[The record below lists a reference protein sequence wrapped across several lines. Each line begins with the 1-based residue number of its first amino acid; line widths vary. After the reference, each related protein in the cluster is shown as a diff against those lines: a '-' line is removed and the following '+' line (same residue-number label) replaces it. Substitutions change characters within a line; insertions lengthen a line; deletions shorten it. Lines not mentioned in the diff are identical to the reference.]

1 MLFDYIT
8 HRFDKAHF
16 KIVMTILVKNED
28 DIIEQN
34 IRTHA
39 ALGVDAF
46 VVMDNDSTDH
56 TPDILKKLQKEY
68 EITVIEEKGLYDQ
81 ARWMKR
87 LAVEAKRLGA
97 DWVINNDADEFWI
110 PKEGRT
116 LREVLDFKG
125 SVLTV
130 DRFNMLLDPAAKEDG
145 FLASQH
151 RVENPVA
158 YTKARQIGVENIS
171 MVLTK
176 IGPKTIVNPRGL
188 IEIRGGNHKAWH
200 IANSFE
206 YLFKK
211 ADTIKRF
218 GDISVYHYPFR
229 SYAQF
234 KKNIENRKMLL
245 ESQKHIRMGPHYRRW
260 VKLYNAGRL
269 EEEYRR
275 LLFSDNDI
283 AVLSKYG
290 IVTEDPYPA
299 RRIEEVLS
307 CMRF

>member
-1 MLFDYIT
+1 MIDYFF
-8 HRFDKAHF
+8 HRFDREQF
-16 KIVMTILVKNED
+16 RVVMTILVKNED

-46 VVMDNDSTDH
+46 VVMDNDSTDN
-56 TPDILKKLQKEY
+56 TTEILKKLQKEY
-68 EITVIEEKGLYDQ
+68 EIILIHEKGLYNQ
-81 ARWMKR
+81 AKWMKR
-87 LAVEAKRLGA
+87 LAVAAKRLGA

-110 PKEGRT
+110 PAEGKS
-116 LREVLDFKG
+116 LRESLNFKG

-130 DRFNMLLDPAAKEDG
+130 DRFNMLLDPAAEKEG
-145 FLASQH
+145 FLSSVH

-158 YTKARQIGVENIS
+158 YTKSRQINVENIS

-176 IGPKTIVNPRGL
+176 IGPKTIVNPHGL

-200 IANSFE
+200 IANSYE

-211 ADTIKRF
+211 ADAIRRF
-218 GDISVYHYPFR
+218 SNICVYHYPFR

-234 KKNIENRKMLL
+234 EKNIRNRKMLL
-245 ESQKHIRMGPHYRRW
+245 ESDKHIRMGPHYRRW
-260 VKLYNAGRL
+260 VKLFNAGKL
-269 EEEYRR
+269 EEEYQR
-275 LLFSDNDI
+275 LLFSHEDI

-290 IVTEDPYPA
+290 IVTKDAYPQ
-299 RRIEEVLS
+299 RRIAELLS
-307 CMRF
+307 